1 VLLEANDRLRSFR
14 DLSLGV
20 AATAV
25 LGAIW
30 FLQPDPLTPVLVAAL
45 ALALISAIAAPFL
58 ACLAFIVFSF
68 FRIHEAYP
76 FLYSLHLPFLLG
88 AATAL
93 GLSAHMFVV
102 RSIRPVWSPEL
113 IWFAAFFAV
122 ATAGIAFA
130 YNRDVSWAFWS
141 DVYWKIGLMTFAV
154 AWLPAT
160 LRDFRS
166 AAVAFV
172 IGGILIAA
180 VTVYNHYNAI
190 GLVELSRVTIG
201 REVNSL
207 LADPN
212 DLALVLL
219 FPLSFSIALAF
230 PQNRPL
236 HRFLGVAAMLA
247 IIPAVIFT
255 QSRGGLLGVL
265 AVIFVYGV
273 REVRSKALVILLTL
287 AVAILL
293 YAAMGISGRISGGA
307 QDGLDES
314 AQERLAAWGAAIN
327 MAAARPL
334 TGVGLAN
341 FAPAFFDYVAN
352 FPGRDMTS
360 HSTWFGVL
368 GETGWP
374 GIALFAMMI
383 VATFRS
389 GLLAYR
395 RLCAEHAPPIL
406 TTFAFAVLAGLVGFC
421 VAGSFLTQGFTWPVY
436 LLVGL
441 TAAIRRYCCMKME
454 LKVPFEANFP
464 SAFTRQ

>member
-1 VLLEANDRLRSFR
+1 
-14 DLSLGV
+14 
-20 AATAV
+20 
-25 LGAIW
+25 
-30 FLQPDPLTPVLVAAL
+30 
-45 ALALISAIAAPFL
+45 
-58 ACLAFIVFSF
+58 
-68 FRIHEAYP
+68 
-76 FLYSLHLPFLLG
+76 
-88 AATAL
+88 
-93 GLSAHMFVV
+93 
-102 RSIRPVWSPEL
+102 
-113 IWFAAFFAV
+113 
-122 ATAGIAFA
+122 
-130 YNRDVSWAFWS
+130 
-141 DVYWKIGLMTFAV
+141 V
-154 AWLPAT
+154 AWLPQT

-172 IGGILIAA
+172 IGGILVAA
-180 VTVYNHYNAI
+180 VAIYNHFNAI

-201 REVNSL
+201 RDLNSL

-236 HRFLGVAAMLA
+236 HRALGIAAILA
-247 IIPAVIFT
+247 VISAVIFT

-265 AVIFVYGV
+265 AVISVYGL
-273 REVRSKALVILLTL
+273 RQVRSKTLVVLLTL
-287 AVAILL
+287 GAAILL

-307 QDGLDES
+307 QAGLDES
-314 AQERLAAWGAAIN
+314 AQERLSAWGAAIN
-327 MAAARPL
+327 MATARPL

-341 FAPAFFDYVAN
+341 FAPAFFYYVQD

-374 GIALFAMMI
+374 GIALFLMMI

-389 GLLAYR
+389 GVLAYR
-395 RLCAEHAPPIL
+395 TLRAQRAPPIL
-406 TTFAFAVLAGLVGFC
+406 ATFAFALLAGLVGFC

-441 TAAIRRYCCMKME
+441 TAAIRRYCCTEMNQ
-454 LKVPFEANFP
+454 KVPNRP
-464 SAFTRQ
+464 QSSIWSGTQSSI